1 MARLR
6 EVNGNIYND
15 DYMTF
20 DECIDLITVL
30 SHSQGAYIRLLESIS
45 ELDEENLE
53 ELKNVWE
60 SKKFT
65 DSLDFIL
72 YLEG

>member
-1 MARLR
+1 MGRLR
-6 EVNGNIYND
+6 EVNGNFYND

-20 DECIDLITVL
+20 DEIKDLIITL
-30 SHSQGAYIRLLESIS
+30 SHSQGFYGRLLESIN
-45 ELDEENLE
+45 ELEEDKLE
-53 ELKNVWE
+53 ELKKLWE

-65 DSLDFIL
+65 DDIDFIM